1 MQPLSSATT
10 GLMSKARA
18 VARNPGSA
26 LGRTESSSLPAV
38 ASRELLASEPAQT
51 DRRLEASLE
60 PSLKQWL
67 FWRAEKNKLL
77 TRGESPTHD
86 RMMASYRKATRPEWV
101 EEALR
106 SYRLA
111 VLPAPA
117 DVLAK
122 EIGAMCALTV
132 RRGESQDDTAVYIV
146 ALVPR
151 LQQFPGDVA
160 VDVLRSQP
168 DVSKWRPAWEELLVR
183 LEGKTTRRKAT
194 LRMLEEMA

>member
-1 MQPLSSATT
+1 MPL
-10 GLMSKARA
+10 
-18 VARNPGSA
+18 
-26 LGRTESSSLPAV
+26 V

-51 DRRLEASLE
+51 DQRLEASLE

-67 FWRAEKNKLL
+67 FWRAEKDKVV

-111 VLPAPA
+111 ALPAPS

-132 RRGESQDDTAVYIV
+132 RQGTQDDTAVYIV

-160 VDVLRSQP
+160 IDVLRSQP
-168 DVSKWRPAWEELLVR
+168 DMSKFRPAWEELLVR
-183 LEGKTTRRKAT
+183 LEGKTKRRKAT